1 MSQTEPSRH
10 ALRVADLPQRAITPF
25 DIALDKQE
33 TEELRRFI
41 ALDGLRKV
49 RLTGTLA
56 PLAKRDWRLEAKLGA
71 TVVQPCVATLE
82 PVTTRIDTNVT
93 REFLK
98 DFEQID
104 QPEAEIPDDDSSE
117 ALGSHIDLW
126 HVLAEALSLAVP
138 LYPRAGTS
146 ADPVEIRI
154 TEPGK
159 AAMTDEQAKPFAG
172 LAALKSQLDQTDE
185 TD

>member
-10 ALRVADLPQRAITPF
+10 VLRVADLPQRAVTPF
-25 DIALDKQE
+25 EIVPNQQE
-33 TEELRRFI
+33 LEALRRLL

-56 PLAKRDWRLEAKLGA
+56 PLGKQDWRLQAQLGA

-82 PVTTRIDTNVT
+82 PVTTRIDTDVT
-93 REFLK
+93 RQFLK

-104 QPEAEIPDDDSSE
+104 LPEAESPDDDTSE
-117 ALGSHIDLW
+117 ALGTHIDLW

-138 LYPRAGTS
+138 LYPRADASPG
-146 ADPVEIRI
+146 PVEIRV
-154 TEPGK
+154 TAPGK
-159 AAMTDEQAKPFAG
+159 AAMTDDEAKPFAG
-172 LAALKSQLDQTDE
+172 LAALKSQLGDAEDK
-185 TD
+185 D